1 MPRSVR
7 ESLLVRKL
15 VELPQEPLVLDLVA
29 SYIILRLPELVG
41 HVVIELL
48 VLKLIILPLS
58 E

>member
-29 SYIILRLPELVG
+29 SYIILGLPELVG